1 MFDESGRAREEA
13 MGITQPA
20 FSRAIQSLEHSFG
33 FPLVDRASKALPPT
47 PEGLMV
53 LQHARRLDMPVRAAA
68 IR

>member
-1 MFDESGRAREEA
+1 

-47 PEGLMV
+47 PEGLVV
-53 LQHARRLDMPVRAAA
+53 LQHARRLDIPVRAAA